1 MKAEIRN
8 IDLIKEIDPLISKQF
23 YTDPRRLKQIL
34 INLVSNALK
43 FTFRGY
49 IRITAIV
56 VSNKD
61 NQLIEIAVEDTGI
74 GIKKKDTEKLFKMFS
89 MISEAQS
96 VNKTGTGMGLY
107 ISKSLST
114 YLSQKGDNGI

>member
-1 MKAEIRN
+1 M
-8 IDLIKEIDPLISKQF
+8 
-23 YTDPRRLKQIL
+23 KQIL
-34 INLVSNALK
+34 INLVGNALK
-43 FTFRGY
+43 FTFKGV
-49 IRITAIV
+49 IRIIANPLFNDN
-56 VSNKD
+56 NK
-61 NQLIEIAVEDTGI
+61 LIDIAVEDTGI